1 MRTIIEHKMD
11 AESRKQIERAKK
23 LLMNELREG
32 LEPEARIS
40 VTLVFYGE
48 KPGASV
54 ITDRPSK
61 LEYFCDLTGLEYRKA
76 GENDIGNEYFI
87 SCDDEELE
95 RVESMGEFL
104 GYPES
109 AVEFFNEY
117 QGNRLNWKYI
127 QFLEELLDDGE
138 IDVEELQYLYLVQ
151 YIPELSEENVKEAI
165 ELGKER
171 EKSVL
176 QKDSDSGLE
185 IGSQILEEEVYSAR
199 NFVTQQKIE
208 MLYIDFIM
216 TYETGELEKYFMK
229 YLPEKIGFEH
239 AYDILMML
247 TGEKPGSL
255 VMSPDMEQKKALEE
269 LCNELDLSYRV
280 TGGRE
285 RSLLDKILRRDTR
298 MFKDGF
304 FIARDEKAVER
315 LEQSE
320 GRFYGFSDRGVG
332 EFLGYPREST
342 IYYQESTDPAT
353 KASEEKV
360 QELKEDG
367 TLTEEEIELLALISY
382 VPRPEGTSVLRAVK
396 IGEMREKKLKELDK
410 DLETGIGQKYIEEM
424 KASDSSLY

>member
-1 MRTIIEHKMD
+1 MD
-11 AESRKQIERAKK
+11 TESRKQIERAKK

-32 LEPEARIS
+32 LEPEGRIS
-40 VTLVFYGE
+40 LTLVLYGE
-48 KPGASV
+48 KPGASLL
-54 ITDRPSK
+54 TDRPSK

-87 SCDDEELE
+87 SCDEEELK
-95 RVESMGEFL
+95 RIESMGEFL

-127 QFLEELLDDGE
+127 QFLEEMLDNGK
-138 IDVEELQYLYLVQ
+138 IDVENLQYLYLVQ
-151 YIPELSEENVKEAI
+151 YIPELSEENVKEAM

-171 EKSVL
+171 ETSIL
-176 QKDSDSGLE
+176 EKDSDSGLE
-185 IGSQILEEEVYSAR
+185 IGSRILEEEVYSAR

-216 TYETGELEKYFMK
+216 TYKTKELEKYFMK
-229 YLPEKIGFEH
+229 YLPDKIGYNH

-255 VMSPDMEQKKALEE
+255 VMSPDVEQRKALEE
-269 LCNELDLSYRV
+269 MCEQLDLSYKI
-280 TGGRE
+280 TGGRK
-285 RSLLDKILRRDTR
+285 RSLLDKLLRRDTR
-298 MFKDGF
+298 LFKDGF
-304 FIARDEKAVER
+304 FIARDEKALER

-320 GRFYGFSDRGVG
+320 GKFYGYSDKGVG

-342 IYYQESTDPAT
+342 IYYENSTDPAT
-353 KASEEKV
+353 KASEKKIE
-360 QELKEDG
+360 ELE
-367 TLTEEEIELLALISY
+367 TEEKLEKDEINLLNLVSY
-382 VPRPEGTSVLRAVK
+382 VPRPEEENILRAVK

-410 DLETGIGQKYIEEM
+410 DLETSIGEKYLEKM
-424 KASDSSLY
+424 KDSESSLY

>member
-1 MRTIIEHKMD
+1 MRTINEHRMD
-11 AESRKQIERAKK
+11 TESRKQVERAKN

-32 LEPEARIS
+32 LEPEGRIS
-40 VTLVFYGE
+40 LTLVLYGE
-48 KPGASV
+48 KPGASI

-87 SCDDEELE
+87 SCDEEELQKI
-95 RVESMGEFL
+95 ESMGEFL

-127 QFLEELLDDGE
+127 QFLEEMLDESE

-151 YIPELSEENVKEAI
+151 YIPELSEENVMDAVEV
-165 ELGKER
+165 GKER
-171 EKSVL
+171 EESIL
-176 QKDSDSGLE
+176 QKDEDSGLE
-185 IGSQILEEEVYSAR
+185 IGSKILEEEVYSAR

-216 TYETGELEKYFMK
+216 TYKPKELEKYFMK
-229 YLPEKIGFEH
+229 FLPEKIGYNH
-239 AYDILMML
+239 AFDILMML

-255 VMSPDMEQKKALEE
+255 VMSPDRRQIEALEE
-269 LCNELDLSYRV
+269 MCEELDLSYRI

-285 RSLLDKILRRDTR
+285 RSFLDKLLRRDTR
-298 MFKDGF
+298 MLKDGF
-304 FIARDEKAVER
+304 FIARDEKALER

-320 GRFYGFSDRGVG
+320 GKFYGFSDRGVG
-332 EFLGYPREST
+332 EFLGYPKEST
-342 IYYQESTDPAT
+342 IYYEESTDPAT
-353 KASEEKV
+353 QASKEKINGLMEEGK
-360 QELKEDG
+360 LG
-367 TLTEEEIELLALISY
+367 EEEAEFLDLISY
-382 VPRPEGTSVLRAVK
+382 VPRPEETSILRALK

-410 DLETGIGQKYIEEM
+410 DLETGIGKKYLEEM
-424 KASDSSLY
+424 KASSSNLY